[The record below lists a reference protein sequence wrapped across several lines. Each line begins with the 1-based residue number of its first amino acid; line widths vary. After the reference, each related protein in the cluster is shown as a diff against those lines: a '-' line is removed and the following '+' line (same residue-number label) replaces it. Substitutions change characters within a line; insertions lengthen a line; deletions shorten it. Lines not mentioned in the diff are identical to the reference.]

1 MVKQLQEG
9 QRERPHEVMAANSN
23 VLPAAATKAS
33 ATQDSSEFAA
43 FCRHSGLGVGMW
55 RPCKSVL
62 RNWSRSSRLVKNT
75 SLMRAAPLNQTCG
88 IDFAQDFEARR
99 PGFKDFNNWAEK
111 NGLEKPTV
119 VPVANACPCDC
130 WWTRSF
136 AWPGGKCRH
145 QSAVPSYKGSGMY
158 GFPYFFNPIDIA
170 HTFRQSC
177 TAATAIA
184 NEAGRFMPEGN
195 NPESWEI
202 APWSDRLCCAPTL

>member
-9 QRERPHEVMAANSN
+9 QRERLHEVMAANSN
-23 VLPAAATKAS
+23 VLPVTATKAS

-43 FCRHSGLGVGMW
+43 FCRHSGLGVRMW

-75 SLMRAAPLNQTCG
+75 SLMR
-88 IDFAQDFEARR
+88 RR
-99 PGFKDFNNWAEK
+99 HW
-111 NGLEKPTV
+111 
-119 VPVANACPCDC
+119 NACPCDC

-145 QSAVPSYKGSGMY
+145 QSAVPSYKGSGMH

-170 HTFRQSC
+170 HCCYCHCQWGRALHVTRKHSWILRARSLIWSLVLCPHLVASFKWCFLSFC
-177 TAATAIA
+177 
-184 NEAGRFMPEGN
+184 EGRFQATVDVQIWG
-195 NPESWEI
+195 
-202 APWSDRLCCAPTL
+202 TL